1 MLSKEELVS
10 QKARFS
16 SLLAGT
22 EREGISKVIDYLN
35 TEGFF
40 EAPASTGFH
49 GSYVGGLAMHSL
61 AVYDKLVK
69 LVDQLKPQTDF
80 SRGQK
85 PLPITKD
92 TLIIAALLHDVCKVG
107 AYVRT
112 KADDG
117 WTNKKDKDKGHAALS
132 ISRIA
137 EFITLDPLEEM
148 MIRFHMGIYHAIE
161 YDGKA
166 GEYHLLA
173 QDPDAPKEE
182 RYGKSYR
189 NVLYHN
195 PIAKIMSIADELVT
209 MEEKIKEE

>member
-1 MLSKEELVS
+1 MLDATELVG
-10 QKARFS
+10 QENRIRE
-16 SLLAGT
+16 LLVST
-22 EREGISKVIDYLN
+22 ERKGMDGLIIELVGK
-35 TEGFF
+35 GFF
-40 EAPASTGFH
+40 KGPASTRFH
-49 GSYVGGLAMHSL
+49 GCYEGGLAKHSL
-61 AVYDKLVK
+61 GVYDKLVE
-69 LVDQLKPQTDF
+69 LVNRLKPQEDF

-92 TLIIAALLHDVCKVG
+92 TLIIAALLHDVCKIG

-117 WTNKKDKDKGHAALS
+117 WTNNKEKCPGHGKLS
-132 ISRIA
+132 IRRIEA
-137 EFITLDPLEEM
+137 FVKLDPLEEM

-161 YDGKA
+161 YDDKA
-166 GEYHLLA
+166 GEYHLLS
-173 QDPDAPKEE
+173 QNPDAPKEE

-209 MEEKIKEE
+209 MEEKTLE